1 MSLPFLLLIG
11 VGPGIGMAVAR
22 RFAREGFRIGLIA
35 HPEAPLEAFQR
46 DLEALGAPSLV
57 LPADLA
63 SPSDRGEALR
73 TLLAW
78 GGTPELMVYHA
89 AGGARGPL
97 AERSE
102 AELLE
107 ALEINVQAPLACVRA
122 VLTGMRIAAKGTL
135 LFSGGGLALAPKPGE
150 GLPALGKAGLR
161 HLALSLAQELAS
173 EQLHVATVTIAGW
186 VQPETPF
193 NPDFVA
199 EAYWE
204 LYQEP
209 RERWRAELLLRPQ

>member
-1 MSLPFLLLIG
+1 MSQPFLLLIG

-35 HPEAPLEAFQR
+35 HPEAPLEALQR
-46 DLEALGAPSLV
+46 ELEALDALSLV
-57 LPADLA
+57 LPANLA
-63 SPSDRGEALR
+63 FPSDRDEALR

-89 AGGARGPL
+89 AAGARGLL
-97 AERSE
+97 ADRSE

-122 VLTGMRIAAKGTL
+122 VLPGMRIAGKGTL

-186 VQPETPF
+186 VQPETSF

-199 EAYWE
+199 EAYWD

-209 RERWRAELLLRPQ
+209 RDQWRAELLLRPQ